1 MKKASSTLNSRQM
14 SRDHSTSPDYPMLMI
29 NNKFDAL
36 QQNKKHN
43 LSIGPIT
50 ENSRALGT

>member
-1 MKKASSTLNSRQM
+1 M